1 LKECLVG
8 DYSSWFS
15 INFLIAT
22 GCRSETLLNMRVKD
36 INFENENILFR
47 YMRTKRQINVP
58 LPEALKVVLKEYI
71 PNLQLKDEDILF
83 SKSNGEKMCYNTLL
97 PLDLQKDL
105 LKYNTLDLLLLK
117 MQIILMH

>member
-1 LKECLVG
+1 
-8 DYSSWFS
+8 
-15 INFLIAT
+15 
-22 GCRSETLLNMRVKD
+22 MRVKD

-83 SKSNGEKMCYNTLL
+83 SKSNGEKMCYNTF
-97 PLDLQKDL
+97 
-105 LKYNTLDLLLLK
+105 
-117 MQIILMH
+117 